1 VSEKTHDPTPKRVR
15 EARDKGDVPHA
26 PLVAAA
32 LGLLVLPPL
41 ARATLGRWLVL
52 LQHGLAGERLDAWTF
67 AQAILTLALPLV
79 AALAAVGVV
88 GAIAQGSVTFSTQR
102 LAVDPTRLDPIGG
115 LGRLLDKQRT
125 YGAARGVVAL
135 LVLASALYPLVRGAL
150 VAAARGEDALSVVAR
165 SASRVMVV
173 GGGCLAVLAVLD
185 VLVTRKLWLG
195 RHRMRRDEVTREH
208 RESDGDPE
216 IKRRR
221 EELHHELIAAEAVA
235 AVRTATVVVVNPTH
249 LACALRYGGESD
261 EEAPVLV
268 AKGHGALAARIVA
281 AAKAHGVPVVQDVP
295 VARALIALE
304 VGVEIPEALYEA
316 VAEVLAMASGEGPLT
331 S

>member
-1 VSEKTHDPTPKRVR
+1 MAERTHDPTPKRVR
-15 EARDKGDVPHA
+15 EARDKGDVPYA

-41 ARATLGRWLVL
+41 GRAALGRWVGL
-52 LQHGLAGERLDAWTF
+52 LQHGLGGGALEPWVIARAALGLAVPCV
-67 AQAILTLALPLV
+67 ATLA
-79 AALAAVGVV
+79 AIGVV
-88 GAIAQGSVTFSTQR
+88 SAIAQGSVTFSTQR
-102 LAVDPTRLDPIGG
+102 LAVDPTRLDPVGG
-115 LGRLLDKQRT
+115 LGRLLDRQRA

-135 LVLASALYPLVRGAL
+135 LVLVAALYPLVRGAL
-150 VAAARGEDALSVVAR
+150 VAAARGGDALTLVAT
-165 SASRVMVV
+165 SASRVVVV

-185 VLVTRKLWLG
+185 VLVARQLWLG
-195 RHRMRRDEVTREH
+195 RHRMTREEVTREH

-249 LACALRYGGESD
+249 LACALRYAGASD

-304 VGVEIPEALYEA
+304 IGVEIPEALYEA
-316 VAEVLAMASGEGPLT
+316 VAEVLAMAAGEDA
-331 S
+331 